1 MEVKMSDLRK
11 GILKVFLSSTFKDL
25 QPMREKLI
33 ERLDG
38 ALMSAAMEKFI
49 PTGETSQKIALEE
62 LKESDLAVFLISPYY
77 GTDISTCE
85 FISECQADCGMKSK
99 AKKEKISYTWCEYRF
114 ARGLNKPHFTYIL
127 DEGWD
132 RISRDA
138 SPKVWKLRDEVE
150 KISGLCPRIKTD
162 QGIVKNRRRSR
173 L

>member
-1 MEVKMSDLRK
+1 MSDLRK

-85 FISECQADCGMKSK
+85 FISECQADCGMKNK

-114 ARGLNKPHFTYIL
+114 ARGLYKPLTL
-127 DEGWD
+127 
-132 RISRDA
+132 RICSKRIREKTTKKPLKPIVNFLKL
-138 SPKVWKLRDEVE
+138 SIKKRNPTFFNLWKTSSGNLR
-150 KISGLCPRIKTD
+150 
-162 QGIVKNRRRSR
+162 N
-173 L
+173 